1 MDDTNF
7 NENEE
12 RQPIPQPDLETTLK
26 TLRENDGSVNAT
38 LYYGLSGLEPSEI
51 RRLAP
56 VWAELAPAFRRKLLR
71 ELVEA
76 SETNFEL
83 DYSTLGYYA
92 LDDSDAGVREAAIEL
107 LWEDESMPLMH
118 RLNDLALE
126 DEAVEVRAAAASAL
140 GRFILGGELGDMD
153 EAETVRAQETAVSI
167 LNNLSEDI
175 DVRRRALEA
184 ISNSSHELV
193 EEAIREAYDS
203 YDRRM
208 QISSVFAMG
217 RSCDE
222 QWNEFVVQQLDS
234 EDAEMRYEAAR
245 AAGELEIESAVRGLT
260 RLALDDDREIKE
272 VAIWSL
278 GEIASKEATRTLE
291 RLATEAKRLHDDELM
306 EVIEDALATASMG
319 SSSLYMMRLDEDDED

>member
-1 MDDTNF
+1 MDDMEF
-7 NENEE
+7 NENDE
-12 RQPIPQPDLETTLK
+12 RQPIPQPDLATTLN
-26 TLRENDGSVNAT
+26 TLRENDGTVNAT

-51 RRLAP
+51 RQLAP
-56 VWAELAPAFRRKLLR
+56 VWAELTPEYRRKLLR

-92 LDDSDAGVREAAIEL
+92 LDDAAPSVREAAIEL

-140 GRFILGGELGDMD
+140 GRFILGGELGDLD

-167 LNNLSEDI
+167 LNNTSEDI

-184 ISNSSHELV
+184 ISNSSHEIV

-203 YDRRM
+203 HDRRM

-217 RSCDE
+217 RSYDE
-222 QWNEFVVQQLDS
+222 QWNEYVIQQLDS

-245 AAGELEIESAVRGLT
+245 AAGELEIENAVRGLT
-260 RLALDDDREIKE
+260 RLALEDDREIME

-278 GEIASKEATRTLE
+278 GEIGSKEATRTLE
-291 RLATEAKRLHDDELM
+291 RLATEAKRLHDDELL
-306 EVIEDALATASMG
+306 EAIEDALGTASMG
-319 SSSLYMMRLDEDDED
+319 SSSLYMMRLDEDDEE